1 MAAWGRASAAEAL
14 GEPHLVHLVRQAEEV
29 PPVAA
34 RCEEGGEAAAGHGEK
49 PLRAPPHHPH
59 GGGRPGGPAVA
70 GWTECGGGGG
80 PAARRRGFLDWTASA
95 RRLFSNPPSPFN
107 SFRATRLF

>member
-34 RCEEGGEAAAGHGEK
+34 RWEEGGEAAAGHGEK

-59 GGGRPGGPAVA
+59 GGGAPGRA
-70 GWTECGGGGG
+70 CGRRVDGM
-80 PAARRRGFLDWTASA
+80 RRRGRARGSPARVSGLDSECEEAVFESA
-95 RRLFSNPPSPFN
+95 LAF
-107 SFRATRLF
+107 